1 MDIPCAGIPRPP
13 SSFPVSMTL
22 PNTLQPGGRGRP
34 ACLATWHS
42 SQTHTVCDPHI
53 PGLLKRQA
61 GGPLPGMRQLA
72 TVYLLEA
79 NFHLGKSHSSATH
92 THTHTHTQPL
102 VTHSFL
108 SGSVPAA
115 LGPSQQTLP
124 GKRTKALLEEQPLGP
139 FLPLGP

>member
-92 THTHTHTQPL
+92 THTHTHTHSPWSPTASSQVLCQLLLAL
-102 VTHSFL
+102 VNRLYQGNALRL
-108 SGSVPAA
+108 SWKSSHWGLSCP
-115 LGPSQQTLP
+115 
-124 GKRTKALLEEQPLGP
+124 
-139 FLPLGP
+139 